1 MSLSFKAIGL
11 QAFVDRVK
19 GWPAGAE
26 KAVILAINTSMRRAR
41 PEASRRIRAQV
52 AFTAGYLNQPK
63 RLFIRSTAARGHLFA
78 ELSAR
83 RLPTMLA
90 RFGKQATRK
99 GKRAGVRVKVKAGGG
114 SKLIRSAFF
123 INLKNGNVGVAVRAS
138 VAARMNLKRAGLTAA
153 GSPINGQKEKF
164 VLLFGPSVDQ
174 VFRTVKDDMAPG
186 VQEFFSNEFVRQFER
201 LSKKR

>member
-19 GWPAGAE
+19 GWPEGAE
-26 KAVILAINTSMRRAR
+26 KAVILAINTGMRRAR
-41 PEASRRIRAQV
+41 PDASRRIRAQV
-52 AFTAGYLNQPK
+52 AFTAGYLNLPK
-63 RLFIRSTAARGHLFA
+63 RLFIRSNAAPGHLFA

-123 INLKNGNVGVAVRAS
+123 IKLKNGNVGVAVRAS
-138 VAARMNLKRAGLTAA
+138 VAAKMNLKRAGLTAL
-153 GSPINGQKEKF
+153 SRPIKGKKEEI

-174 VFRTVKDDMAPG
+174 VYRAVKDDMAPG
-186 VQEFFSNEFVRQFER
+186 MQEFVSNEFVRQFER